1 MAKITIV
8 DSDKE
13 NVSLITKALASK
25 EHKITVFNSSAGLM
39 NSLAKNQTDI
49 IIIGI
54 DLENEDGRDLS
65 KMLQLESVYKNIPVI
80 LTSPFYHTEN
90 EIKGFYCD
98 DLVSL
103 PFESA
108 SLTTSVEML
117 LAKEKA
123 RVARLQTVV

>member
-8 DSDKE
+8 DSDKD
-13 NVSLITKALASK
+13 NVSVITKALASK
-25 EHKITVFNSSAGLM
+25 EHKLTVVNTSAGLM
-39 NSLAKNQTDI
+39 NSLAKNQADI

-54 DLENEDGRDLS
+54 QLEGEDGRDLS
-65 KMLQLESVYKNIPVI
+65 KTLQLESEHKNIPVI

-123 RVARLQTVV
+123 RVARLQSV